1 MNELLTGAVTGILFG
16 FLMQKAQVIRYDRQ
30 LAALRLQDM
39 TIVKFMLT
47 TILVAMVGIYL
58 LFDLGLIKLSVK
70 PLILGGN
77 VLGGLIFGIGW
88 GIVGYCPATAMG
100 ALGEGR
106 YDSAFGLLG
115 MILGAGLYA
124 EAYPLMKETVLT
136 WGISERSPCPP
147 FWGSTTGSS
156 SSSWSRPLSPS
167 SAGSKRRGCKAPY
180 PAAPALAYPPAPGC
194 GARIPL

>member
-1 MNELLTGAVTGILFG
+1 MNELLMGAITGILFG
-16 FLMQKAQVIRYDRQ
+16 FCMQKAQVIRYDRQ
-30 LAALRLQDM
+30 LGALRFKDM

-58 LFDLGLIKLSVK
+58 LLDLGFIKLSIK

-106 YDSAFGLLG
+106 YDAAFGLLG
-115 MILGAGLYA
+115 MILGAAIYA
-124 EAYPLMKETVLT
+124 ELYPVLKETVLT
-136 WGISERSPCPP
+136 WGNFGKITLPVVLGINH
-147 FWGSTTGSS
+147 WIVIVIIG
-156 SSSWSRPLSPS
+156 
-167 SAGSKRRGCKAPY
+167 
-180 PAAPALAYPPAPGC
+180 AAFIALFSLFEKKG
-194 GARIPL
+194 L

>member
-1 MNELLTGAVTGILFG
+1 MAMNEPLIGAITGILFG
-16 FLMQKAQVIRYDRQ
+16 FFMQKAQVIRYDRQ
-30 LAALRLQDM
+30 LAALRLRDM

-136 WGISERSPCPP
+136 WGDFGKITIPTALGINH
-147 FWGSTTGSS
+147 WIVIII
-156 SSSWSRPLSPS
+156 LI
-167 SAGSKRRGCKAPY
+167 
-180 PAAPALAYPPAPGC
+180 AAFIALFRWFEKKG
-194 GARIPL
+194 L

>member
-1 MNELLTGAVTGILFG
+1 MNELLTGTITGILFG

-115 MILGAGLYA
+115 MILGAGFYA
-124 EAYPLMKETVLT
+124 EAYPLMKKTVLT
-136 WGISERSPCPP
+136 WGDLGKLTLP
-147 FWGSTTGSS
+147 G
-156 SSSWSRPLSPS
+156 
-167 SAGSKRRGCKAPY
+167 
-180 PAAPALAYPPAPGC
+180 ALGINHWIVIVILCAVFIVLFRWFEKKG
-194 GARIPL
+194 L

>member
-1 MNELLTGAVTGILFG
+1 MNELLTGAITGILFG
-16 FLMQKAQVIRYDRQ
+16 FFMQKAQVIRYDRQ
-30 LAALRLQDM
+30 LAALRLHDM
-39 TIVKFMLT
+39 TIVKFMLS

-58 LFDLGLIKLSVK
+58 LFDLGLVKLSVK

-124 EAYPLMKETVLT
+124 EFYPIMKGTVLT
-136 WGISERSPCPP
+136 WGDFGKI
-147 FWGSTTGSS
+147 T
-156 SSSWSRPLSPS
+156 L
-167 SAGSKRRGCKAPY
+167 
-180 PAAPALAYPPAPGC
+180 PAALGINHWIVIVILGALFIGLFSWFEKK
-194 GARIPL
+194 GL

>member
-1 MNELLTGAVTGILFG
+1 MNELLSGAITGILFG
-16 FLMQKAQVIRYDRQ
+16 FIMQKAQVIRYDRQ
-30 LAALRLQDM
+30 LGALRFQDM

-58 LFDLGLIKLSVK
+58 LLDLGFIKLSIK

-106 YDSAFGLLG
+106 YDSAFGLVG
-115 MILGAGLYA
+115 MILGAGIYA
-124 EAYPLMKETVLT
+124 EFYPLLKGTVLT
-136 WGISERSPCPP
+136 WGNFGKITLP
-147 FWGSTTGSS
+147 T
-156 SSSWSRPLSPS
+156 
-167 SAGSKRRGCKAPY
+167 
-180 PAAPALAYPPAPGC
+180 ALGINHWFVIIILCVAFVSLFRWFEKKG
-194 GARIPL
+194 L

>member
-1 MNELLTGAVTGILFG
+1 MNELLMGAITGILFG
-16 FLMQKAQVIRYDRQ
+16 FCMQKAQVIRYDRQ
-30 LAALRLQDM
+30 LGALRFKDM

-58 LFDLGLIKLSVK
+58 LLDLGFIKLSIK

-106 YDSAFGLLG
+106 YDAAFGLLG
-115 MILGAGLYA
+115 MILGAAIYA
-124 EAYPLMKETVLT
+124 ELYPLLKETVLT
-136 WGISERSPCPP
+136 WGNFGKITLPVVLGINHWIMIVIIGAA
-147 FWGSTTGSS
+147 FIGLF
-156 SSSWSRPLSPS
+156 SWFEKKGL
-167 SAGSKRRGCKAPY
+167 
-180 PAAPALAYPPAPGC
+180 
-194 GARIPL
+194 

>member
-1 MNELLTGAVTGILFG
+1 MAMNELLTGAVTGILFG
-16 FLMQKAQVIRYDRQ
+16 FFMQKAQVIRYDRQ

-39 TIVKFMLT
+39 TIVKFMLS

-58 LFDLGLIKLSVK
+58 LFDMGLIKLSIK

-77 VLGGLIFGIGW
+77 VLGGLIFGVGW

-124 EAYPLMKETVLT
+124 EFYPIMKGTVLT
-136 WGISERSPCPP
+136 WGDFGKITLPAVLGINHWIVIVILGAL
-147 FWGSTTGSS
+147 FIGLF
-156 SSSWSRPLSPS
+156 SWFEKKGL
-167 SAGSKRRGCKAPY
+167 
-180 PAAPALAYPPAPGC
+180 
-194 GARIPL
+194 

>member
-1 MNELLTGAVTGILFG
+1 
-16 FLMQKAQVIRYDRQ
+16 
-30 LAALRLQDM
+30 
-39 TIVKFMLT
+39 
-47 TILVAMVGIYL
+47 MVGISL
-58 LFDLGLIKLSVK
+58 LFDLGLIKLSIK

-136 WGISERSPCPP
+136 WGDFGKI
-147 FWGSTTGSS
+147 T
-156 SSSWSRPLSPS
+156 L
-167 SAGSKRRGCKAPY
+167 
-180 PAAPALAYPPAPGC
+180 PAVLGINHWIVIVILAAAFIVLFRWFEKKG
-194 GARIPL
+194 L